1 MKLSEV
7 LDKYYVMA
15 LNSSEIVAFSS
26 PDESNGDQAIAIKW
40 FDSVDSC
47 THEQF
52 FNDQDIILL
61 DKPEGAFFVK
71 DVDGRDCGFLA
82 LDGVPL
88 KHPRRI
94 ILDISGGVCQGGSC
108 NFNPAPDIM
117 LVDYDVKDV
126 DPEGVVDLP
135 QGKGEYAE
143 AALGTLT
150 PEYSP
155 EWVNE
160 AFEFVEKLP

>member
-7 LDKYYVMA
+7 LNKYYVMA

-26 PDESNGDQAIAIKW
+26 PDESNGDQAIAINW
-40 FDSVDSC
+40 FDIDASC

-61 DKPEGAFFVK
+61 DRPEGAFYVK
-71 DVDGRDCGFLA
+71 DVNGRDCGFLA

-94 ILDISGGVCQGGSC
+94 LLDISGGVCQGGSC
-108 NFNPAPDIM
+108 NFSPAPDIM
-117 LVDYDVKDV
+117 LVDYDTDGVDEKDL
-126 DPEGVVDLP
+126 VDLP

-150 PEYSP
+150 PECSP